1 MQTEAP
7 LEEIISSTHAPFHI
21 VVSKE
26 VVGEV
31 KLGWVAV
38 SSGCIFTCCVE
49 VGECVEVNVINT
61 LRWFESQ
68 VVEGGVNILSES
80 TGANRSHHSL

>member
-31 KLGWVAV
+31 KFGWVAV
-38 SSGCIFTCCVE
+38 SSGCIFTC
-49 VGECVEVNVINT
+49 CVEVNVINT

>member
-1 MQTEAP
+1 
-7 LEEIISSTHAPFHI
+7 
-21 VVSKE
+21 
-26 VVGEV
+26 
-31 KLGWVAV
+31 
-38 SSGCIFTCCVE
+38 
-49 VGECVEVNVINT
+49 